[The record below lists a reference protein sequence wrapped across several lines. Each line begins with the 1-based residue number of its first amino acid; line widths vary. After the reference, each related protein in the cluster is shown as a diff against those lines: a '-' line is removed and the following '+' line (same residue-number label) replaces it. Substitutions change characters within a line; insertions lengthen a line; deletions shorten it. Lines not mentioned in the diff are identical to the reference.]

1 MQTTSGWVLTKLKKF
16 GQNQMKTPPNI
27 WKGFIKPTTDPE
39 APRNARRLN
48 IRKLQKLDGAFKMKP
63 SQSVDV
69 ALKVFNNREQQQKKR
84 RYKTECHFSGSSIA
98 ALDSQK
104 SSNSKRE
111 VSHHWGRKNTFL

>member
-1 MQTTSGWVLTKLKKF
+1 
-16 GQNQMKTPPNI
+16 MKTPPHI

-69 ALKVFNNREQQQKKR
+69 ALKVFNNREQQQKKEGT
-84 RYKTECHFSGSSIA
+84 KQNA
-98 ALDSQK
+98 
-104 SSNSKRE
+104 
-111 VSHHWGRKNTFL
+111 TFLAAA